1 LASVCCS
8 TSGHSS
14 QKTLEGFLGQV
25 QQRQPPTVRQVAG
38 ERPQAAAGRHPGGEG
53 LEGETVKGEN
63 GPEGREAW
71 QEAVLHTGGRTH
83 LTAGGRT
90 RPAAGMLPVPQTL
103 QQAQL
108 APPANKNDK
117 LAEAIK
123 MMAEQLAI
131 IAAMA

>member
-1 LASVCCS
+1 
-8 TSGHSS
+8 
-14 QKTLEGFLGQV
+14 
-25 QQRQPPTVRQVAG
+25 
-38 ERPQAAAGRHPGGEG
+38 
-53 LEGETVKGEN
+53 
-63 GPEGREAW
+63 
-71 QEAVLHTGGRTH
+71 
-83 LTAGGRT
+83 
-90 RPAAGMLPVPQTL
+90 MLPVPQTL